1 MQDRSNT
8 RGRLLVGIFALAMV
22 TGFEIPTAR
31 AQDATP
37 LSDTTTPPTAAAEP
51 HRPAR
56 TANPSRATNRR
67 KVAVA
72 PKGEPRYFVEF
83 RSRYAASYGHT
94 FLAHG
99 RLNAKG
105 EIAES
110 EVAGLH
116 PATES
121 SVPWMIGHL
130 VPVPSETGPS
140 DGDLEDIYV
149 SARWRVELNQAEYA
163 KIAEFIK
170 DRQANSPLW
179 HAVWY
184 NCNAWVAD
192 VAHYM
197 GLRTP
202 ASTLIMPA
210 DFINGM
216 RELNDGQEPATTA
229 SFSSMREHNATQET
243 GPVDSLSSTR

>member
-1 MQDRSNT
+1 MRNCSNK
-8 RGRLLVGIFALAMV
+8 RGILPLLVGFCTLAIA
-22 TGFEIPTAR
+22 TGMNLPAAH
-31 AQDATP
+31 AQEAGTP
-37 LSDTTTPPTAAAEP
+37 APSTVEQQTPA
-51 HRPAR
+51 PAPS
-56 TANPSRATNRR
+56 ASRAKKR
-67 KVAVA
+67 KAVVA
-72 PKGEPRYFVEF
+72 PKAAPRYFVEF

-105 EIAES
+105 EIVDS

-116 PATES
+116 PATDS

-149 SARWRVELNQAEYA
+149 SARYRVELNEEEYA
-163 KIAEFIK
+163 KTSAFIK
-170 DRQANSPLW
+170 NLQANSPLW

-192 VAHYM
+192 VAKFM

-202 ASTLIMPA
+202 SSTLLMPA

-216 RELNDGQEPATTA
+216 RELNASEEPATTA
-229 SFSSMREHNATQET
+229 SFSSMR
-243 GPVDSLSSTR
+243 